1 MNNRR
6 ITYGARFGGIMLSA
20 LATTMLTLSTTASPV
35 SAQVTTERT
44 NSDISLSKGRAQIV
58 NLPVAISDVVVSNPE
73 AVDVQVKSPRQIV
86 VFGKGDGESS
96 VFATT
101 KDGRVVYSTNVRVV
115 QNANSLDDML
125 KIAMPDATLKSTTM
139 NGMILLT
146 GTVATPDDAAEAER
160 LAKAFVGDEVQVL
173 SRLKTATPMQV
184 MLQVKIAEVNRDFL
198 KKVGVNYNAGGLS
211 TNKNITGPKFNSGR
225 DFVTITPPAIP
236 ADGTPPLVGSSFD
249 FKVPEG
255 LTSLAF
261 AKRFLGVDFA
271 AALDLAESDG
281 LAVTLAQPTLTAL
294 SGETASFLAGGEIPF
309 TVAGSLGTNTIEYKQ
324 YGISLAFTP
333 FVLSD
338 GRISMR
344 VRPEVSQIAA
354 NVSIGGSTLPSL
366 NTRRIETSVELGSGQ
381 SMILGGLLSNS
392 QNSAIERV
400 PGVGN
405 VPVLGALFRSSSYR
419 RNETELV
426 IVVTP
431 YLVKPVNANDIA
443 LPTDGYR
450 SASDLQRIGLGNL
463 ESSKSGGDR
472 PKPSMGDPVTVP
484 TGPSFGGGQPAPAA
498 PEKPTK
504 ASRKKA
510 KLEEREAAQAAPGF
524 GY

>member
-6 ITYGARFGGIMLSA
+6 ITRSARFGGTVLAS

-35 SAQVTTERT
+35 VAQVTTERT

-58 NLPVAISDVVVSNPE
+58 NLPVAISDVVVSNPD

-86 VFGKGDGESS
+86 VFGKDDGESS

-125 KIAMPDATLKSTTM
+125 KVAMPEATLKSTTM

-160 LAKAFVGDEVQVL
+160 LAKAFVGDGVQVL

-184 MLQVKIAEVNRDFL
+184 MLQVKISEVNRDFL
-198 KKVGVNYNAGGLS
+198 KKVGMNFASGGQYSGS
-211 TNKNITGPKFNSGR
+211 TIGPVTFNGR
-225 DFVTITPPAIP
+225 DFVSITPPDP
-236 ADGTPPLVGSSFD
+236 LPDGTPNPIPTKYKFGALAGS
-249 FKVPEG
+249 
-255 LTSLAF
+255 TTLAF
-261 AKRFLGVDFA
+261 ARRFLGMDFA

-281 LAVTLAQPTLTAL
+281 LAVTLAQPSLTAL

-309 TVAGSLGTNTIEYKQ
+309 SVAGSLGTSTIEYKP

-354 NVSIGGSTLPSL
+354 NVSIGGSTLPTL
-366 NTRRIETSVELGSGQ
+366 TTRRIETSVELGSGQ
-381 SMILGGLLSNS
+381 SMILGGLLSNT
-392 QNSAIERV
+392 QNNAIERV

-450 SASDLQRIGLGNL
+450 TASDLQRIGLGNL

-484 TGPSFGGGQPAPAA
+484 SGPSFDGGQPAPAA
-498 PEKPTK
+498 PQKPTK

-510 KLEEREAAQAAPGF
+510 KLEEREAANAAPGF

>member
-6 ITYGARFGGIMLSA
+6 IKRSARYSGTVLVA
-20 LATTMLTLSTTASPV
+20 LATTMLTLSTTPSPV
-35 SAQVTTERT
+35 LAQVTTERAT
-44 NSDISLSKGRAQIV
+44 SDISLSKGRAQIV
-58 NLPVAISDVVVSNPE
+58 NLPVAITDVVVSNPE
-73 AVDVQVKSPRQIV
+73 VVDVQVRSPRQIV
-86 VFGKGDGESS
+86 VFGKGDGEST

-101 KDGRVVYSTNVRVV
+101 RDGRVVYSSNVRVV
-115 QNANSLDDML
+115 QNVNSLDDML
-125 KIAMPDATLKSTTM
+125 KVAMPDATVKTTTM

-160 LAKAFVGDEVQVL
+160 LAQAFVGEETKIL

-184 MLQVKIAEVNRDFL
+184 MLNVKIAEVNRDFL
-198 KKVGVNYNAGGLS
+198 KKVGVNYKSGGIS
-211 TNKNITGPKFNSGR
+211 TGSTLGPVTFSGR
-225 DFVTITPPAIP
+225 DFVEITPPALG
-236 ADGTPPLVGSSFD
+236 APPEAQTNYKFGGLAGS
-249 FKVPEG
+249 
-255 LTSLAF
+255 TSVAF

-281 LAVTLAQPTLTAL
+281 LAVTLAQPNLTAL

-309 TVAGSLGTNTIEYKQ
+309 AVAGSLGNTTIEYKP

-366 NTRRIETSVELGSGQ
+366 TTRRVETSVELGSGQ

-392 QNSAIERV
+392 QNNAIERV

-431 YLVKPVNANDIA
+431 YLVKPINANDIA
-443 LPTDGYR
+443 LPTDGYK
-450 SASDLQRIGLGNL
+450 AATDLQRIGLGNL
-463 ESSKSGGDR
+463 ESSSSGGDR
-472 PKPSMGDPVTVP
+472 PKPTMGDPVTVP
-484 TGPSFGGGQPAPAA
+484 SAPSFDNAPREEQK
-498 PEKPTK
+498 PEKPSK

>member
-6 ITYGARFGGIMLSA
+6 ITYGARFGGVMLSA

-58 NLPVAISDVVVSNPE
+58 NLPVAISDVVVSNPD

-184 MLQVKIAEVNRDFL
+184 MLQVKISEVNRDFL
-198 KKVGVNYNAGGLS
+198 KKVGVNYKSGGIL
-211 TNKNITGPKFNSGR
+211 TGKTLGPVTTSGR
-225 DFVTITPPAIP
+225 DFVDIIP
-236 ADGTPPLVGSSFD
+236 ADPATGTPTKYLFGGLAGS
-249 FKVPEG
+249 
-255 LTSLAF
+255 TSVAF

-309 TVAGSLGTNTIEYKQ
+309 AIAGSLGQTTIEYKP

-366 NTRRIETSVELGSGQ
+366 TTRRVETSVELGSGQ

-392 QNSAIERV
+392 QNNAIERV

-431 YLVKPVNANDIA
+431 YLVKPVNANDVA

-484 TGPSFGGGQPAPAA
+484 TGPSFDGGQPAPAA

>member
-1 MNNRR
+1 
-6 ITYGARFGGIMLSA
+6 
-20 LATTMLTLSTTASPV
+20 
-35 SAQVTTERT
+35 
-44 NSDISLSKGRAQIV
+44 
-58 NLPVAISDVVVSNPE
+58 
-73 AVDVQVKSPRQIV
+73 
-86 VFGKGDGESS
+86 
-96 VFATT
+96 
-101 KDGRVVYSTNVRVV
+101 
-115 QNANSLDDML
+115 
-125 KIAMPDATLKSTTM
+125 MPDATLKSTTM

-160 LAKAFVGDEVQVL
+160 LAQAFVGEEVKIL

-184 MLQVKIAEVNRDFL
+184 MLQVKISEVNRDFL
-198 KKVGVNYNAGGLS
+198 KKVGVNYKSGGLYDGE
-211 TNKNITGPKFNSGR
+211 NVGPVAFSGR
-225 DFVTITPPAIP
+225 DFVNIIPPP
-236 ADGTPPLVGSSFD
+236 DGSPPGTRSKYSFGGLAGS
-249 FKVPEG
+249 
-255 LTSLAF
+255 TSVAF
-261 AKRFLGVDFA
+261 TKRFLGMDFA

-309 TVAGSLGTNTIEYKQ
+309 AIAGSLGQTTIEYKP

-366 NTRRIETSVELGSGQ
+366 TTRRVETSVELGSGQ

-392 QNSAIERV
+392 QNNAIERV

-431 YLVKPVNANDIA
+431 YLVKPVNANDVA

-484 TGPSFGGGQPAPAA
+484 TGPSFDGGQPAPAA